1 MIDNVMGKIKLVK
14 NSDLSNTA
22 SIGLL
27 FKSAKQDFST
37 RLIEKLKQSG
47 YQDFTPPHLYVLGT
61 IIREDGIR
69 LTTIAEK
76 LCISKQSIKEIIDCF
91 EEKKYIQRTTDLI
104 DSRAKNVNLT
114 DLGKKLSEDA
124 KKAAEE
130 IKAEYISILGEEEFK
145 QLENSIKLI
154 INHGIR

>member
-1 MIDNVMGKIKLVK
+1 M
-14 NSDLSNTA
+14 
-22 SIGLL
+22 
-27 FKSAKQDFST
+27 
-37 RLIEKLKQSG
+37 
-47 YQDFTPPHLYVLGT
+47 
-61 IIREDGIR
+61 
-69 LTTIAEK
+69 
-76 LCISKQSIKEIIDCF
+76 
-91 EEKKYIQRTTDLI
+91 

-154 INHGIR
+154 INHSIK